1 MLHQTPTRD
10 ERLSASGQPGYAMRT
25 LDALRA
31 LLFAATLIAFAPSN
45 AADLEG
51 QPAPDFALRSLGGDN
66 LRLSEHLGDVVL
78 INFWATWCGPCRQ
91 EMPLLDDL
99 YAKYKLAGLTVF
111 GVNIDDTADR
121 AAEMAKTLK
130 VSYPVLFDERKDV
143 SRSYQIGAMPFTV
156 LVDREGV
163 IRYVSEGF
171 KPGYE
176 KRYADQLREL
186 LNDE

>member
-1 MLHQTPTRD
+1 MLHLTSTRD
-10 ERLSASGQPGYAMRT
+10 ERPSASAPARA
-25 LDALRA
+25 ALRA
-31 LLFAATLIAFAPSN
+31 FLVATVLIAAAPLW

-51 QPAPDFALRSLGGDN
+51 QPAPDFALRSLGGEN
-66 LRLSEHLGDVVL
+66 LRLSEHLGEVVL

-91 EMPLLDDL
+91 EMPLLDEL
-99 YAKYKLAGLTVF
+99 YARYKLAGLTVL
-111 GVNIDDTADR
+111 GVNIDDSAER
-121 AAEMAKTLK
+121 AAEMASTLK

-156 LVDREGV
+156 LIDREGV
-163 IRYVSEGF
+163 VRHVTEGF

-176 KRYADQLREL
+176 KRYADQLRQL